1 MQYSQL
7 TKQYLLS
14 NFIKMDLRVLIH
26 ASGCILL
33 LFSLINNTEPNLTEN
48 QMLNI
53 CNNYGW
59 QKKINIINNY
69 LTMLYL

>member
-7 TKQYLLS
+7 TKHYLLF

-26 ASGCILL
+26 ASGRILL

-59 QKKINIINNY
+59 RKKINIINNY
-69 LTMLYL
+69 LTMLHL

>member
-1 MQYSQL
+1 
-7 TKQYLLS
+7 
-14 NFIKMDLRVLIH
+14 MDLRVLIH
-26 ASGCILL
+26 ASGRILL

-59 QKKINIINNY
+59 RKKINIINNY
-69 LTMLYL
+69 LTMLHL

>member
-7 TKQYLLS
+7 TKHYLLF

-26 ASGCILL
+26 ASGRILL
-33 LFSLINNTEPNLTEN
+33 LFSLINNTEPNLTGN

-59 QKKINIINNY
+59 RKKN
-69 LTMLYL
+69 